1 MNIERIDISNFMGY
15 ESKSFEFDKDISVIV
30 GNNTAGKTS
39 VLKALQIGLGAFLK
53 SIKSL
58 PSDKAYSCNFTQSD
72 VFLRYNPA
80 KKDFFANDGKTR
92 IDVQASVCR
101 TTYNGQN
108 EVDKVWLPISWWR
121 ELRGNQTTHSQECA
135 GELISYVNEMESKR
149 VTGDDNINTIYP
161 IVLSFGANRIDNQYR
176 TATKTQE
183 RASKIAKAYKSAL
196 KETVDFQG
204 AFDWIYR
211 YDYNL
216 KKGTEFPDTNVAFI
230 NALTDAIP
238 AMSDVTIDTKNS
250 ELIAKLTVTGQQPSY
265 HTFRN
270 MSDGFKSVICIV
282 AEIAHRCIE
291 LNGFLGADAVKKTP
305 GVVMIDEL
313 DLYLHPRWQR
323 HILDDLKRAFPLIQF
338 IVSSHSPFII
348 QSVLS
353 KNIITLDG
361 VNDMTDPI
369 YRSIEEIVLS
379 EMNMETLRSREYND
393 MLHLAEQYY
402 KLVKLAKGCTTEAKE
417 IKQKLDLLEEKY
429 SEDPAYVAL
438 LRAERSS
445 I

>member
-1 MNIERIDISNFMGY
+1 
-15 ESKSFEFDKDISVIV
+15 
-30 GNNTAGKTS
+30 
-39 VLKALQIGLGAFLK
+39 
-53 SIKSL
+53 
-58 PSDKAYSCNFTQSD
+58 
-72 VFLRYNPA
+72 
-80 KKDFFANDGKTR
+80 
-92 IDVQASVCR
+92 
-101 TTYNGQN
+101 
-108 EVDKVWLPISWWR
+108 
-121 ELRGNQTTHSQECA
+121 LRGNQTTHSHECA
-135 GELISYVNEMESKR
+135 GELIAFVNEMEHKR
-149 VTGDDNINTIYP
+149 ASGDESINSIYP

-176 TATKTQE
+176 TATKTKE

-216 KKGTEFPDTNVAFI
+216 KKGTEFPDTDVAFK

-238 AMSDVTIDTKNS
+238 AMSDVTIDTKNN

-291 LNGFLGADAVKKTP
+291 LNGFLGAEAVRMTP

-323 HILDDLKRAFPLIQF
+323 HILADLKRAFPLIQF

-348 QSVLS
+348 QSVRS

-361 VNDMTDPI
+361 VKDMSDPI
-369 YRSIEEIVLS
+369 YRSIEEIVMK
-379 EMNMETLRSREYND
+379 EMNMDTPRSREYNE
-393 MLHLAEQYY
+393 MLQSAEEYY
-402 KLVKLAKGCTTEAKE
+402 YLIKLAKGNTPEANEVKR
-417 IKQKLDLLEEKY
+417 KLDLLEEKY
-429 SEDPAYVAL
+429 SENPAYVAL
-438 LRAERSS
+438 LRAERLSL
-445 I
+445 